1 MVAKEELIK
10 RLSKLKNDDREY
22 SKTELLTIIGK
33 IYVDVYKEKKLKL
46 PKEPKVKKEPSA
58 YNLFIKEQMK
68 ILLEKGIISSNE
80 RMKIASNLWNELK
93 EQK

>member
-46 PKEPKVKKEPSA
+46 PKEPKAKKEPSA

-80 RMKIASNLWNELK
+80 RMKIASSLWNELK
-93 EQK
+93 EHK